1 MSTLRDYRSPPW
13 ETSLYKGIPMDK
25 YTPAKLDVIR
35 EIVGHPIRIKFR
47 GPRPA
52 NSGRSAVARQGT
64 CLKSNAKTF
73 TVYAR

>member
-1 MSTLRDYRSPPW
+1 
-13 ETSLYKGIPMDK
+13 MDK

-35 EIVGHPIRIKFR
+35 EIVGQPIRIKFR

-64 CLKSNAKTF
+64 CLKSDAKTF